1 MGLGAMLSCPTTALQ
16 IRRNVLGHGCVVVG
30 DLNAE
35 RAGRVIHG
43 TVSAHVE
50 DVLALQLVE
59 MWQHLDRIQ
68 KL

>member
-1 MGLGAMLSCPTTALQ
+1 M
-16 IRRNVLGHGCVVVG
+16 VG
-30 DLNAE
+30 DLNSE

-43 TVSAHVE
+43 TVSAH

-59 MWQHLDRIQ
+59 MWQHFDRIP